1 MLVEQRGMRRFDRK
15 AEKPQMPRRIASDVT
30 LQRDV
35 PVPMSDGVQLMAN
48 VFRSFPPRRSP
59 VLMSVTP
66 YGKDTLPDRRG
77 MLLMRLAGTRFGHL
91 DCSTW
96 TGFEAPDPLF
106 WVRASYAVVQADVR
120 GMHKS
125 EGQASVL
132 SDRDAQD
139 YYDLIEWAAGQS
151 WSTGAVGLL
160 GVSYLAMSQW
170 RVAALRPPSL
180 RAICPWEGVTDLLRE
195 LGYQDGV
202 PETGFVGVWWRF
214 RMEPGHN
221 RRFPMN
227 ENFPADRDQHPLDD
241 AYWEAKRPGLERIE
255 VPALVCASWSDHGL
269 HTRGSLEGFER
280 IASAQKWL
288 YTHGGRK
295 WERFYAP
302 EAREVQ
308 RRFFDHFLKGE
319 PNGWE
324 TTPRVRLAVR
334 RSRDVCDIRTT
345 TDWPL
350 PEVTYVMLYLDAVTG
365 TLTPELP
372 ANEGVVQYDPRGGP
386 RDRASFVYSFEHDT
400 ELTGGMTLRLWGSTS
415 EGDDMDL
422 FVLLRKF
429 DATGKEV
436 FFYGYNGFANDGV
449 AKGWLRVSHRALDPE
464 RSRPGRPW
472 HTHRQR
478 QPVQPGEVV
487 PVEIEVLASST
498 HFEAG
503 TRLCVE
509 VLGHDAARYPA
520 FKHGRSV
527 NRGTHSIHTGGR
539 YPSALLTPFVNR

>member
-1 MLVEQRGMRRFDRK
+1 MSK
-15 AEKPQMPRRIASDVT
+15 HIASDVM
-30 LQRDV
+30 LERDV
-35 PVPMSDGVQLMAN
+35 RVPMSDGAQLMAN
-48 VFRSFPPRRSP
+48 VFRSFPLRRSP

-77 MLLMRLAGTRFGHL
+77 MLLMRLSGVRFGQL
-91 DCSTW
+91 DCSAW

-106 WVRASYAVVQADVR
+106 WVRAGYAVVQADVR

-125 EGQASVL
+125 EGRAGVL
-132 SDRDAQD
+132 SDRDAAD
-139 YYDLIEWAAGQS
+139 YYELIEWAAGQP

-180 RAICPWEGVTDLLRE
+180 LAICPWEGATDLLRE
-195 LGYQDGV
+195 FGYQDGV

-221 RRFPMN
+221 KRFQMN

-241 AYWEAKRPGLERIE
+241 AYWEAKRPVLERIE

-269 HTRGSLEGFER
+269 HTRGSLLGFER
-280 IASAQKWL
+280 IASSHKWL

-295 WERFYAP
+295 WETFYSP

-308 RRFFDHFLKGE
+308 RRFFDHFLKDE

-334 RSRDVCDIRTT
+334 RSREVCDVRTAT
-345 TDWPL
+345 HWPL
-350 PEVTYVMLYLDAVTG
+350 PGVTYVPLYLDAVTG
-365 TLTPELP
+365 TLALELP
-372 ANEGVVQYDPRGGP
+372 ADEGVVQYDPVGGP
-386 RDRASFVYSFEHDT
+386 GDRASFVYRFEQET
-400 ELTGGMTLRLWGSTS
+400 ALIGSMTLSLWVSTS
-415 EGDDMDL
+415 AGDDLDL

-436 FFYGYNGFANDGV
+436 FFYGYNGFAKDGV
-449 AKGWLRVSHRALDPE
+449 AKGWLRVSHRALNPQL
-464 RSRPGRPW
+464 SRPGRPW

-478 QPVQPGEVV
+478 QTVQPGEVV

-503 TRLCVE
+503 SRLRVE

>member
-1 MLVEQRGMRRFDRK
+1 MRRVERK
-15 AEKPQMPRRIASDVT
+15 AESQPLSRRIASDVT
-30 LQRDV
+30 LERDV
-35 PVPMSDGVQLMAN
+35 PVPMSDGVQLLVN
-48 VFRSFPPRRSP
+48 VFRSFPERRSP
-59 VLMSVTP
+59 VVMSVTP

-77 MLLMRLAGTRFGHL
+77 MLLMRLAGTRFGQL
-91 DCSTW
+91 DCSAW

-106 WVRASYAVVQADVR
+106 WVRAGYTVVQADVR

-125 EGQASVL
+125 EGSASVL
-132 SDRDAQD
+132 SDRDAAD
-139 YYDLIEWAAGQS
+139 YSELTEWAAGQS

-180 RAICPWEGVTDLLRE
+180 KAICPWEGVTDLLRE

-214 RMEPGHN
+214 RMQPGHN
-221 RRFPMN
+221 KRFPMS

-241 AYWEAKRPGLERIE
+241 AYWEAKRPALERIE

-269 HTRGSLEGFER
+269 HTRGSLIGFER

-295 WERFYAP
+295 WETFYSP
-302 EAREVQ
+302 EAREMQ

-334 RSRDVCDIRTT
+334 RSREVYDVRPETE
-345 TDWPL
+345 WPL
-350 PEVTYVMLYLDAVTG
+350 PEVKYVPLYLDAVTG
-365 TLTPELP
+365 TLVPELP
-372 ANEGVVQYDPRGGP
+372 ANEGVAQYDPRGDS
-386 RDRASFVYSFEHDT
+386 RDRARFIYRFEQET
-400 ELTGGMTLRLWGSTS
+400 ELTGSMTLSLWVSTS
-415 EGDDMDL
+415 EGDDLDL

-436 FFYGYNGFANDGV
+436 FFYGYNGFAHDGV
-449 AKGWLRVSHRALDPE
+449 AKGWLRVSHRELDPA

-478 QPVQPGEVV
+478 QPVQPNEVV

-498 HFEAG
+498 HFEAE
-503 TRLCVE
+503 TKLCVE

-520 FKHGRSV
+520 FKHDRSV
-527 NRGTHSIHTGGR
+527 NRGMHAIHTGGR
-539 YPSALLTPFVNR
+539 YSSALLAPFVTR

>member
-1 MLVEQRGMRRFDRK
+1 MRSFDRK
-15 AEKPQMPRRIASDVT
+15 GKKPSMSKRIASDVT
-30 LQRDV
+30 LERDI

-48 VFRSFPPRRSP
+48 VFRSFPPRHSP

-77 MLLMRLAGTRFGHL
+77 MLLMRLAGAQFGHL

-106 WVRASYAVVQADVR
+106 WVRAGYAVVQADVR

-125 EGQASVL
+125 EGQAGML
-132 SDRDAQD
+132 SHRDAQD
-139 YYDLIEWAAGQS
+139 YYELIEWAASQS
-151 WSTGAVGLL
+151 WSTGTVGLL

-170 RVAALRPPSL
+170 CVAALHPPSL

-214 RMEPGHN
+214 RMKPGHN
-221 RRFPMN
+221 KRFPMA
-227 ENFPADRDQHPLDD
+227 EDFPTDRDQHPFDD
-241 AYWEAKRPGLERIE
+241 AYWEAKRPMLEHIR

-269 HTRGSLEGFER
+269 HTRGSLIGFER
-280 IASAQKWL
+280 IASPQKWL

-295 WERFYAP
+295 WETFYSP
-302 EAREVQ
+302 EVREMQ
-308 RRFFDHFLKGE
+308 RCFFDYFLKGE

-324 TTPRVRLAVR
+324 TTRSVRLAVR
-334 RSRDVCDIRTT
+334 RSRSVSDECFASA
-345 TDWPL
+345 WPL
-350 PEVTYVMLYLDAVTG
+350 PDVKYVPLYLYATAGRLSDA
-365 TLTPELP
+365 LPENP
-372 ANEGVVQYDPRGGP
+372 GMIQYDPHGGP
-386 RDRASFVYSFEHDT
+386 RDRASFVYRFEQET
-400 ELTGGMTLRLWGSTS
+400 ELTGSMTLSLWVSTS

-429 DATGKEV
+429 DATGKEI
-436 FFYGYNGFANDGV
+436 FFYGYNGFPHDGV
-449 AKGWLRVSHRALDPE
+449 AKGWLRVSHREIDPE

-478 QPVQPGEVV
+478 QPVQPNEVV

-498 HFEAG
+498 HFEVG
-503 TRLCVE
+503 TQLRVE

-520 FKHGRSV
+520 FAHGRSV
-527 NRGTHSIHTGGR
+527 NRGTHAIHTGGR
-539 YPSALLTPFVNR
+539 YPSVLLAPFVTR

>member
-15 AEKPQMPRRIASDVT
+15 AEKPQMPRRIANDVT
-30 LQRDV
+30 LERDV

-77 MLLMRLAGTRFGHL
+77 MLLMRLSGTRFGHL
-91 DCSTW
+91 DCSAW

-106 WVRASYAVVQADVR
+106 WVRAGYAVVQADVR

-125 EGQASVL
+125 EGHAGVL

-139 YYDLIEWAAGQS
+139 YYELIEWAAGQS

-180 RAICPWEGVTDLLRE
+180 GAICPWEGVTDLLRE

-202 PETGFVGVWWRF
+202 PETGF
-214 RMEPGHN
+214 N
-221 RRFPMN
+221 
-227 ENFPADRDQHPLDD
+227 
-241 AYWEAKRPGLERIE
+241 
-255 VPALVCASWSDHGL
+255 
-269 HTRGSLEGFER
+269 
-280 IASAQKWL
+280 
-288 YTHGGRK
+288 
-295 WERFYAP
+295 
-302 EAREVQ
+302 
-308 RRFFDHFLKGE
+308 GE

-324 TTPRVRLAVR
+324 ATPRIRLAVR
-334 RSRDVCDIRTT
+334 RSRNVCDVRTA

-350 PEVTYVMLYLDAVTG
+350 PEVTYVALYLDAVTG

-372 ANEGVVQYDPRGGP
+372 TNEGVVQYDPRGGP
-386 RDRASFVYSFEHDT
+386 RDRASFVYRFEHDT
-400 ELTGGMTLRLWGSTS
+400 ELTGGMTLSLWGSTS

-478 QPVQPGEVV
+478 QPVQPDEVV

-520 FKHGRSV
+520 FSHGRSV